1 MLTCAFQYRAWVL
14 GLTLVSSTFAGAA
27 PVDAQAREEVPRYFF
42 RVEIDGIGSGS
53 FRSVSGLGIETE
65 VIEFR
70 EGGDAGFVRKLPG
83 ATKWPD
89 IVLTRGF
96 TGDAKLYDWATA
108 YRRTG
113 KVEKRTGVIVMLEAG
128 GGEVARWTFVNGWP
142 SKWDGPSLNTSH
154 DVAVETLVIVHEGLL
169 P

>member
-1 MLTCAFQYRAWVL
+1 MLTCAFRCRAWVL

-27 PVDAQAREEVPRYFF
+27 TVDAQTREEVPRYFF

-70 EGGDAGFVRKLPG
+70 EGGDTGFIRKLPG

-96 TGDAKLYDWATA
+96 TGDAKLYRLGNRVPSHRGRSRSEPASSSCSRPA
-108 YRRTG
+108 
-113 KVEKRTGVIVMLEAG
+113 A
-128 GGEVARWTFVNGWP
+128 ARWRG
-142 SKWDGPSLNTSH
+142 
-154 DVAVETLVIVHEGLL
+154 GLS
-169 P
+169 